1 MGNMNYRQLLESF
14 RNRKVLVLGDVMIDA
29 YLWGRVER
37 ISPEAP
43 VPVVA
48 LHRRESRLGGAA
60 NVALNLLAL
69 DAQPIL
75 CAVIGNDRQGEVFRE
90 LMEESGLTADGILQS
105 RERITTTKFRV
116 IGNNTQMLRVDEE
129 HTHDLSAG
137 EEALFIA
144 GIERI
149 LREHRIEV
157 ILFQDYNKGV
167 LTPSLISRLIDA
179 AANSNIPVCVDPKK
193 KNFDLYRSVTLF
205 KPNLK
210 ELKEGLKLDFDHRD
224 SVQLE
229 SAVSVL
235 QDRQQPD
242 MVLLTLSEEGV
253 FLRYRETAGSH
264 ASFIIPAHKRAIA
277 DVSGAGDTV
286 ISVAALC
293 LASGSTPEQLA
304 VLSNLA
310 GGLVCEAVGVVP
322 IDKSRLLNEAGLLD
336 EKQAL

>member
-1 MGNMNYRQLLESF
+1 MGNMQYRQLLESF

-29 YLWGRVER
+29 YLWGKVER

-48 LHRRESRLGGAA
+48 LHRRENRLGGAA

-75 CAVIGNDRQGEVFRE
+75 SAVIGTDRQGEGFRE
-90 LMEESGLTADGILQS
+90 LMELSGLTCEGILQS

-129 HTHDLSAG
+129 HTHDLSA
-137 EEALFIA
+137 EEESLYLA
-144 GIERI
+144 GIEAI
-149 LREHRIEV
+149 LQKHHIEV

-167 LTPSLISRLIDA
+167 LTPSMISTVIEMAVRR
-179 AANSNIPVCVDPKK
+179 NIPVSVDPKK
-193 KNFDLYRSVTLF
+193 KNFDMYRGVTLF

-210 ELKEGLKLDFDHRD
+210 ELKEGLKLDFDQRD
-224 SVQLE
+224 AHQLE
-229 SAVSVL
+229 SAVSIL
-235 QDRQQPD
+235 QEKQQPE

-253 FLRYRETAGSH
+253 FLRHRETAGSYT
-264 ASFIIPAHKRAIA
+264 SFMIPAHKRAIA

-310 GGLVCEAVGVVP
+310 GGLVCESVGVVP
-322 IDKSRLLNEAGLLD
+322 INKSRLLNEAEMLD
-336 EKQAL
+336 EKQGL